1 MNVYLL
7 KKSGISI
14 VAIEQIILE
23 LKNRNRLSNDIR
35 EKKESVNI
43 KELRS

>member
-1 MNVYLL
+1 MNIYLL
-7 KKSGISI
+7 KEIWYKYSSNGANYIR
-14 VAIEQIILE
+14 IE
-23 LKNRNRLSNDIR
+23 KRNRLSNDIR